1 MYIQWVDEDEQDAA
15 PDDDLPGMG
24 GMGGMGGGMP
34 GMEGMGD
41 GGFGGI
47 GKSIPIPTSP
57 TIQSPPLHSSLTP
70 PPPQIS
76 QNLAAVPEAQAAC
89 PTWAT

>member
-1 MYIQWVDEDEQDAA
+1 
-15 PDDDLPGMG
+15 MG

-47 GKSIPIPTSP
+47 GKSTPTPTHLANHRYNTASP
-57 TIQSPPLHSSLTP
+57 NHLLTP
-70 PPPQIS
+70 PPSQIF
-76 QNLAAVPEAQAAC
+76 QNSAAVPEAQAAC

>member
-1 MYIQWVDEDEQDAA
+1 
-15 PDDDLPGMG
+15 MG

-47 GKSIPIPTSP
+47 GKSTPISAHLANHSYNTTSSNHLLTSP
-57 TIQSPPLHSSLTP
+57 PS
-70 PPPQIS
+70 QIS
-76 QNLAAVPEAQAAC
+76 QNSAAVPEAQAAC
-89 PTWAT
+89 LTWAT